1 MSELLIDEPG
11 RVALL
16 LGNEGLVR
24 GALKAAFVAANLQCF
39 EEGMV
44 VAGRQGV
51 AA

>member
-16 LGNEGLVR
+16 LGSEGLVWR
-24 GALKAAFVAANLQCF
+24 ALEVAFVTANLQCF
-39 EEGMV
+39 EEGMTI
-44 VAGRQGV
+44 AGRQGV